1 MLTAL
6 IVIFLILWTIIGV
19 GALVLLFRGYKIVKL
34 ARHKL
39 NELDNLSSQLKTVFK
54 PILDNKTLIVSLLG
68 IITAVTSVF
77 RKNKK

>member
-1 MLTAL
+1 MLTTL

-39 NELDNLSSQLKTVFK
+39 EELDNLSSQLKSVVK
-54 PILDNKTLIVSLLG
+54 PILDNKTLIVSLFG
-68 IITAVTSVF
+68 ILTAVVSVF
-77 RKNKK
+77 KKNKK